1 MDARRLI
8 RDVLVI
14 VVALGSYF
22 PGAYAVELPMT
33 YQGQLKQDGV
43 PVNGVVY
50 LEFGLWDALD
60 SGAQVG
66 WCYWTQSGVE
76 VVNGLFTV
84 EVDAIEFGPEAFNGE
99 PRWLQIAVTDDQGMN
114 PIELSPRQAITPAPY
129 ALYAFDGAG
138 GGGSLWGSWG
148 SDIYYTDG
156 YVGIGEEW
164 PWAPLTVISPG
175 DSEAVVADN
184 WGEGT
189 SATLAGMGS
198 GVSGY
203 AMSPDGAGVYGSN
216 MAAGAG
222 VWGHTSNPD
231 GYAGFF
237 TGRGYFTDEVGLGRI
252 PTTKLDVAGTVRMD
266 GFQLTDSPMFGY
278 VLTADETGVGTWQP
292 AGGGGGSLWTT
303 DAEGINYQAG
313 NVGIGTPSDSVA
325 RLNVD
330 SGGQQAIHAHNSN
343 SSAQTF
349 ALYAEADSTLART
362 VFGDATATSGA
373 TVGVF
378 GRSKSP
384 DGYGVFGD
392 AYATTGSAIGVYGR
406 SECDNGY
413 GGYFITNG
421 NQGYGVYAEAET
433 ASSGYAGYFV
443 GRGYFSSNVGIGTAS
458 PMATLDVAGGIR
470 ANSVQL
476 TTGATNGH
484 VLTSDA
490 SGSAT
495 WQAPSG
501 GGESLWQTNGSEI
514 YYDADNVG
522 VGVSDPQS
530 TLHVA
535 GGNWDVSTTEGDFKI
550 GSSTYRLKMGV
561 ATSGDEIG
569 HSRIFA
575 GGPSSK
581 LTLGANGQDRL
592 TVTSTYVGIGTTSPT
607 EDLDVAGTV
616 KMTGFKL
623 TNSPI
628 TGYVLKC
635 DSAGNGT
642 WQPGGGGGF
651 ELPYEGSISST
662 SPAFKITNSGT
673 GMSSHAIS
681 ARINNAASHGDAAAG
696 YFSAGNSNG
705 YAIYATADGTAI
717 RANCAETVGNA
728 IYGSSSGNGGAYFT
742 CTAANGYGVKGVAHA
757 ISGIDTTG
765 GWFES
770 ASPNGRAVYAYT
782 DGDTASSV
790 HAQADGV
797 ESTAVKAVSSWN
809 AIVATGGVNAA
820 KFYGDVRVY
829 GGGSVIFHV
838 DEDDGT
844 TSVDVLQIMGGSD
857 LAENFDV
864 TEQDAQPG
872 TVVEIDPDNPGKL
885 RVARGAYNRRVA
897 GVISG
902 ANELDVG
909 MVLADLPGAE
919 NSMPVALSGRVWV
932 HCDATQMAIEPG
944 DLLTTAERAGHAM
957 PVRDFDR
964 AHGAVI
970 GKAMSRLTQGE
981 TGMVLVLVN
990 LQ

>member
-1 MDARRLI
+1 MMNARRLM
-8 RDVLVI
+8 RQVLVI
-14 VVALGSYF
+14 MAALGLYS
-22 PGAYAVELPMT
+22 PGAYAVELPFT
-33 YQGQLKQDGV
+33 YQGQLKEDGV

-50 LEFGLWDALD
+50 LEFGLWDAPD
-60 SGAQVG
+60 GGSQIG
-66 WCYWTQSGVE
+66 WGYWTQSGVD

-84 EVDAIEFGPEAFNGE
+84 EVEAIEFGPEAFNGE

-114 PIELSPRQAITPAPY
+114 RIELSPRQAITSAPY
-129 ALYAFDGAG
+129 ALYAFDGPG

-175 DSEAVVADN
+175 DAEAVYADN

-198 GVSGY
+198 GVSGFT
-203 AMSPDGAGVYGSN
+203 MSPDGAGVYGSN

-237 TGRGYFTDEVGLGRI
+237 TGRGYFSDEVGLGRI

-266 GFQLTDSPMFGY
+266 GFQLTDSPAEGY
-278 VLTADETGVGTWQP
+278 VLTADATGVGTWQP
-292 AGGGGGSLWTT
+292 GGGGGGSVWTLDT
-303 DAEGINYQAG
+303 EGINYQAG
-313 NVGIGTPSDSVA
+313 NVGIGIPSDSSA

-330 SGGQQAIHAHNSN
+330 TGGQQAIHAHNSN

-392 AYATTGSAIGVYGR
+392 ASATTGSAIGVYGR

-421 NQGYGVYAEAET
+421 NQGYGVYAEAES

-443 GRGYFSSNVGIGTAS
+443 GRGYFSNNVGIGIAS
-458 PMATLDVAGGIR
+458 PNATLDVAGDIR

-490 SGSAT
+490 SGNAT

-514 YYDADNVG
+514 YYDVDNVG
-522 VGVSDPQS
+522 VGVSDPQT

-535 GGNWDVSTTEGDFKI
+535 GGQWDLANTEGDFKI
-550 GSSTYRLKMGV
+550 GSGTYRLKMGV
-561 ATSGDEIG
+561 ATSGGGAG
-569 HSRIFA
+569 HCRIFA
-575 GGPSSK
+575 GGPSSE
-581 LTLGANGQDRL
+581 LILGVSGQDRL
-592 TVTSTYVGIGTTSPT
+592 AVSDTKVDVTGSLEV
-607 EDLDVAGTV
+607 D
-616 KMTGFKL
+616 GFKL
-623 TNSPI
+623 TDSP
-628 TGYVLKC
+628 TSGYVLKC

-642 WQPGGGGGF
+642 WQPGGGGGGF

-681 ARINNAASHGDAAAG
+681 ARINNASSHGDAAAG
-696 YFSAGNSNG
+696 YFSAANSNG

-717 RANCAETVGNA
+717 RANCAAAVGNA
-728 IYGSSSGNGGAYFT
+728 IYGASSGTGGARFT
-742 CTAANGYGVKGVAHA
+742 CTAADGYGVQGVAYA
-757 ISGIDTTG
+757 SSGIDTTG

-770 ASPNGRAVYAYT
+770 ASSNGKAVYAYT
-782 DGDTASSV
+782 DGATASSV
-790 HAQADGV
+790 VAQADGV
-797 ESTAVKAVSSWN
+797 ESTAVKANSPWN

-844 TSVDVLQIMGGSD
+844 TAVDVLQIMGGSD

-864 TEQDAQPG
+864 AEQDAQPG

-932 HCDATQMAIEPG
+932 QCDAMQEAIEPG

-970 GKAMSRLTQGE
+970 GKAMSRLTKGE